1 MLSCLFGKAALA
13 ETTENQLVITR
24 FLVDPTCLTSLNAQR
39 KVLVYNLYIYNQ
51 TEKTGWLPKIK
62 RKLCSRCI
70 CKPWA
75 GRIVDKLDNVWL
87 GFKITTYD
95 CQATKLM

>member
-24 FLVDPTCLTSLNAQR
+24 FFVDLTCLTSLNAQWSPCIQ
-39 KVLVYNLYIYNQ
+39 LIYIYIYNQ
-51 TEKTGWLPKIK
+51 TEKTGLLPKIK

-87 GFKITTYD
+87 S
-95 CQATKLM
+95 KLQRMTVKPLN